1 MNSFLHSVH
10 RRINRELQRMNGASE
25 TKRNLC
31 ALLVRFS
38 PRIFLLASL
47 SVSFLL
53 GQTSHVVISEV
64 YGGGGNSLSTWKND
78 FVELYNP
85 TNAQVNVTG
94 WSVQYASAT
103 GNFGQN
109 TTPLAGVIQPKSFY
123 LVQESQ
129 GASGTRDLPTPDAIG
144 VIAMSSSAGK
154 IALVRDVSPISSQS
168 DGTVVDF
175 VGYGPTASMSEGS
188 PTPILSNTTSAER
201 KALATS
207 TDVTL
212 APGGSEEKSGNGWDT
227 NNNANDFVV
236 QSAINPQ
243 NSASP
248 KEPPPAI
255 QAGIGSVVFA
265 APIVASGSAI
275 EIRLVLR
282 GASSA
287 TITGLRFKKHSLF
300 NWSSSLMT
308 ASASGGVQPSVRV
321 TSDSVSVVGLTVSAT
336 DSVQVRVAGLS
347 APDTTVKVI
356 FGVETAAGSDSTAPV
371 TPLPSFVLYGNP
383 RPIDAVKTN
392 DAQGVPVNLQ
402 QPVTVRGVVT
412 VAQQFGGP
420 AYMQDASGGLAV
432 FDLAFEGAV
441 SSGDEVT
448 LTGTVTQFN
457 GLTELA
463 NVTLHNI
470 YSHGNDVIPL
480 VVTVSQLA
488 KDGANGVEEYE
499 GMLVQLNRVTVR
511 DAQGQPMTT
520 WAVSGSGTNFWL
532 HGGTD
537 SVQVR
542 IDADVISLVNQTA
555 PTGEFDIVGVV
566 GQFVSTAPFIGGYQL
581 MPRSYA
587 DVLSKGP
594 VIIVSPVEAKI
605 TSSSFDIGWE
615 TARPGSSFVK
625 YGRTKSYELG
635 LVGSTALQTLHTA
648 NLAGLSPATAYHVQA
663 FSVSGVDT
671 SFTGDRVVSTASQGS
686 TGQVN
691 VYFNKSV
698 DASLARGEAAN
709 GNANLTDLL
718 VRRIAA
724 AQKSIDCALYSFSGQ
739 PGQTIATAL
748 VQAASRGV
756 KIRFIIERD
765 NMSAGSGTTVNQ
777 ILIPAGIPVIADDFD
792 AANAGVG
799 LMHNKF
805 FIIDSRG
812 GAPDKVWV
820 WTGSWNPTDPGTND
834 DMQNSIE
841 IQDQALAGAYTIEFN
856 EMWGSDT
863 DVPSAANSRFGARKL
878 DNTPHVFTI
887 NGTRV
892 ELYFSPSDRTTSHI
906 INTLDNAHNSINM
919 ALLTLTRSD
928 VATELIQKK
937 GAGVRVRGVLDNGT
951 DTGSQFAFLKS
962 SGVDM
967 LLDPNPSALLH
978 HKYALV
984 DAELSGATQFVIT
997 GSHNWTSAAETSNN
1011 ENLLILQSNRI
1022 ANLYL
1027 QEFAARYKDA
1037 GGLDKIAVNVERTND
1052 QTPQSFSLAQ
1062 NYPNPFNGTTTFEFR
1077 VSSVGFVTLRIF
1089 DVLGREVATL
1099 VHQEMSP
1106 GEYRIRWSADVP
1118 SGVYY
1123 CALQA
1128 GQSRGIR
1135 PIVLVK

>member
-1 MNSFLHSVH
+1 MDWSLHSAH
-10 RRINRELQRMNGASE
+10 RRRSCTHLRMNAAYE
-25 TKRNLC
+25 TVRNLRGMIAHLC
-31 ALLVRFS
+31 PQIL
-38 PRIFLLASL
+38 LLAPLLIS
-47 SVSFLL
+47 SVL
-53 GQTSHVVISEV
+53 GQQSHVVISEV
-64 YGGGGNSLSTWKND
+64 YGGGGNSGSTWKND

-85 TNAQVNVTG
+85 TNAPVNVTG
-94 WSVQYASAT
+94 WSVQYASAAGVF
-103 GNFGQN
+103 GNFKTFLSG
-109 TTPLAGVIQPKSFY
+109 TIQPKSYF
-123 LVQESQ
+123 LIQESQ
-129 GASGTRDLPTPDAIG
+129 GAGGTKDLPTPDAVGI
-144 VIAMSSSAGK
+144 IAMASGSGK
-154 IALVRDVSPISSQS
+154 IALVSDTLTVSGPTGVS
-168 DGTVVDF
+168 VVDF
-175 VGYGPTASMSEGS
+175 VGYGTASMSEGS
-188 PTPILSNTTSAER
+188 PTPALSNTTSAER
-201 KALATS
+201 KASATS
-207 TDVTL
+207 TDVSL

-236 QSAINPQ
+236 QSVIVPQ

-248 KEPPPAI
+248 KEPPPAV

-265 APIVASGSAI
+265 SPIVASGSAI
-275 EIRLVLR
+275 EFQLVLR
-282 GASSA
+282 GASAA

-300 NWSSSLMT
+300 NWSSSIVT
-308 ASASGGVQPSVRV
+308 ATSSGGAQPTVRV
-321 TSDSVSVVGLTVSAT
+321 TPDSVSVVGLTVSVT
-336 DSVQVRVAGLS
+336 DSVQVRVTGLS
-347 APDTTVKVI
+347 APDTTVKIV
-356 FGVETAAGSDSTAPV
+356 FAVETAAGSDSTAPV
-371 TPLPSFVLYGNP
+371 TPLPSFILYGNP
-383 RPIDAVKTN
+383 RPIATAKTN
-392 DAQGVPVNLQ
+392 DAQGVPVILQ
-402 QPVTVRGVVT
+402 QPVTVRGIVT

-432 FDLAFEGAV
+432 FDLSFEGAV
-441 SSGDEVT
+441 SIGDEVT
-448 LTGTVTQFN
+448 LTGTVTQYN

-463 NVTLHNI
+463 NVTLHKI
-470 YSHGNDVIPL
+470 YGHGNDVIPL
-480 VVTVSQLA
+480 VVTVSQVA
-488 KDGANGVEEYE
+488 KDGANGAEDYE

-511 DAQGQPMTT
+511 DAQGQSMAT
-520 WAVSGSGTNFWL
+520 WAVSGSGANFWL
-532 HGGTD
+532 HAGTD

-566 GQFVSTAPFIGGYQL
+566 GQFIATSPYIGGYQL

-594 VIIVSPVEAKI
+594 VITVSPLEANI

-635 LVGSTALQTLHTA
+635 LIGSTALQTLHTSTIT
-648 NLAGLSPATAYHVQA
+648 GLSPATAYHVQA

-691 VYFNKSV
+691 VYFNKSIN
-698 DASLARGEAAN
+698 ASLARGETAN

-718 VRRIAA
+718 VKRINA

-739 PGQTIATAL
+739 TGQTIANVL
-748 VQAASRGV
+748 VQAVSRGV

-765 NMSAGSGTTVNQ
+765 NMSAGSGNTVNQ
-777 ILIPAGIPVIADDFD
+777 FLIPAGIPVITDDFD

-820 WTGSWNPTDPGTND
+820 WTGSWNPTDPGTNE

-841 IQDQALAGAYTIEFN
+841 IQDQALGGAYTLEFN

-863 DVPSAANSRFGARKL
+863 DVPNAATSRFGARKL

-892 ELYFSPSDRTTSHI
+892 ELYFSPSDRATSHI
-906 INTLDNAHNSINM
+906 TSTLDNAHNSINM

-928 VATELIQKK
+928 VATELKQKK
-937 GAGVRVRGVLDNGT
+937 DAGVRVRGVLDNGT
-951 DTGSQFAFLKS
+951 DTGSQYSFLKS
-962 SGVDM
+962 AGVDM
-967 LLDPNPSALLH
+967 LLDPNPNALLH
-978 HKYALV
+978 HKYGLV
-984 DAELSGATQFVIT
+984 DAEISTATQYVIT
-997 GSHNWTSAAETSNN
+997 GSHNWTTAAESSNN
-1011 ENLLILQSNRI
+1011 ENMLILQSNRI

-1052 QTPQSFSLAQ
+1052 ETPRSFSLAQ
-1062 NYPNPFNGTTTFEFR
+1062 NYPNPFNGTTNFEFR
-1077 VSSVGFVTLRIF
+1077 IANRELVTLKIY
-1089 DVLGREVATL
+1089 DVLGREVAAL
-1099 VHQEMSP
+1099 VQQEMSP
-1106 GEYRIRWSADVP
+1106 GVYRVRWNADVP
-1118 SGVYY
+1118 SAVYY
-1123 CALQA
+1123 CVLRA
-1128 GQSRGIR
+1128 GQSGAIR

>member
-1 MNSFLHSVH
+1 MNT
-10 RRINRELQRMNGASE
+10 ASK
-25 TKRNLC
+25 TTRSLARLIVLC
-31 ALLVRFS
+31 LVSASSLFS
-38 PRIFLLASL
+38 QI
-47 SVSFLL
+47 
-53 GQTSHVVISEV
+53 TNHVVISEV
-64 YGGGGNSLSTWKND
+64 YGGGGNSGSTWKND

-85 TNAQVNVTG
+85 TNAPITMTN
-94 WSVQYASAT
+94 WSVQYASAS
-103 GNFGQN
+103 GSFSVLNVHLFS
-109 TTPLAGVIQPKSFY
+109 GVIQPKSYF
-123 LVQESQ
+123 LIQESQ
-129 GASGTRDLPTPDAIG
+129 GAGGSKDLPTPDAIG
-144 VIAMSSSAGK
+144 ALALSSSQGKVALSSSATPVTGPT
-154 IALVRDVSPISSQS
+154 DPS
-168 DGTVVDF
+168 VVDF
-175 VGYGPTASMSEGS
+175 VGYGNTPGFVASMFEGS
-188 PTPILSNTTSAER
+188 GPVSTLSNSTSAER
-201 KALATS
+201 KASATS
-207 TDVTL
+207 TAATL
-212 APGGSEEKSGNGWDT
+212 GPGGSEEKAGNGLDT
-227 NNNANDFVV
+227 NDNANDFVV
-236 QSAINPQ
+236 QQNINPQ

-248 KEPPPAI
+248 KEPPGAI
-255 QAGIGSVVFA
+255 QAGIGSAVFA

-275 EIRLVLR
+275 EIKLILR

-287 TITGLRFKKHSLF
+287 TITSLRFKKHSLF
-300 NWSSSLMT
+300 NWSSSNVT
-308 ASASGGVQPSVRV
+308 ASSSGGVQPTVRL
-321 TSDSVSVVGLTVSAT
+321 TPDSVSVVGLMVSAT
-336 DSVQVRVAGLS
+336 DSVQVRVTGLS
-347 APDTTVKVI
+347 APDTTLKVI

-371 TPLPSFVLYGNP
+371 TPLPSFTLYGNP
-383 RPIDAVKTN
+383 RPIDVAKTN

-402 QPVTVRGVVT
+402 QPVTVRGIVT

-420 AYMQDASGGLAV
+420 AYVQDASGGLAV
-432 FDLAFEGAV
+432 FDLSFEGAV
-441 SSGDEVT
+441 SIGDEVT
-448 LTGTVTQFN
+448 LTGTVTQYN

-463 NVTLHNI
+463 NVTLHKI

-511 DAQGQPMTT
+511 DAQGLPITT

-532 HGGTD
+532 HGGVD

-542 IDADVISLVNQTA
+542 IDADVTTLAGQTA

-566 GQFVSTAPFIGGYQL
+566 GQYITTSPYIGGYQL

-594 VIIVSPVEAKI
+594 VITVSPLEAKI

-635 LVGSTALQTLHTA
+635 LIGSTVLQTLHTA
-648 NLAGLSPATAYHVQA
+648 TITGLSPATAYHVQA

-686 TGQVN
+686 TGQMN

-698 DASLARGEAAN
+698 NATLARGETAN

-718 VRRIAA
+718 VRRFNA
-724 AQKSIDCALYSFSGQ
+724 AQTSIDCAVYSLSGQ
-739 PGQTIATAL
+739 TGQAIANAL

-756 KIRFIIERD
+756 KVRFIYERD
-765 NMSAGSGTTVNQ
+765 NQV
-777 ILIPAGIPVIADDFD
+777 LIPAGIPVIADDFD
-792 AANAGVG
+792 VVNAGAG

-805 FIIDSRG
+805 FIIDYRG

-820 WTGSWNPTDPGTND
+820 WTGSWNPTDPGTNN

-841 IQDQALAGAYTIEFN
+841 IQDQALAGAYTLEFN

-878 DNTPHVFTI
+878 DNTPHVFAI

-906 INTLDNAHNSINM
+906 ISTLENARNSVNM

-928 VATELIQKK
+928 VATELKQKK
-937 GAGVRVRGVLDNGT
+937 DAGVRVRGVLDNGT
-951 DTGSQFAFLKS
+951 DTGSQYAFLKA

-978 HKYALV
+978 HKYGLV
-984 DAELSGATQFVIT
+984 DAELSTATQYVIT
-997 GSHNWTSAAETSNN
+997 GSHNWTTAAESSNN
-1011 ENLLILQSNRI
+1011 ENMLILQSNRI

-1037 GGLDKIAVNVERTND
+1037 GGIDKIAVNVERTND
-1052 QTPQSFSLAQ
+1052 QTPQSFSLAP
-1062 NYPNPFNGTTTFEFR
+1062 NFPNPFNGTTTFEFR
-1077 VSSVGFVTLRIF
+1077 VSSFGFVSLRIF

-1099 VHQEMSP
+1099 VQQEMSP
-1106 GEYRIRWSADVP
+1106 GVYRIRWNADVP

-1123 CALQA
+1123 CALRA
-1128 GQSRGIR
+1128 GQSGAIR